1 MRTAGIL
8 ATTSIALAACVTSS
22 TEMAT
27 TWKDPGVGKVHFDK
41 VMTLF
46 VSRDPAIRR
55 QAEDDLAAKIQN
67 ATPAYQVVPEADL
80 RDPAVVKQKVQEG
93 GFDGAV
99 VMRIV
104 QVAQQSTYVPG
115 TTWYTGPYDF
125 WGYWGNSWGAAYT
138 PGNVMTDQVVT
149 VESAVYSVQG
159 NRLIWAGRSETIDP
173 KNLSKLI
180 DGVTKS
186 AVKEMK
192 RQGLL

>member
-1 MRTAGIL
+1 
-8 ATTSIALAACVTSS
+8 
-22 TEMAT
+22 
-27 TWKDPGVGKVHFDK
+27 
-41 VMTLF
+41 MTLF